1 MKANIIGERIK
12 ALRNARQLTQL
23 DVAERIGFS
32 PGVVSQWETGTRIPR
47 PESLVALSNLY
58 GVSLSYLMGED
69 DEENAFAG
77 LDDLHRAEKG
87 MNRLLSALGYFSEEK
102 KKVVEV
108 PFEDYYSGLSE
119 TTREEIK
126 NATGGNAFVKDE
138 IHFLTVWNDSERYEI
153 LFDDYLDFVDTI
165 RETVARFLKENDIK
179 EKNHPGE

>member
-23 DVAERIGFS
+23 EVAERIGFS

-69 DEENAFAG
+69 DGENAFAG

-87 MNRLLSALGYFSEEK
+87 VEKLLSALGYFSDEK
-102 KKVVEV
+102 KKVVETPIESLHDGIQPDV
-108 PFEDYYSGLSE
+108 L
-119 TTREEIK
+119 EEIK
-126 NATGGNAFVKDE
+126 RLYGGKAFVKDE
-138 IHFLTVWNDSERYEI
+138 IHLLSVWNDSERYEI
-153 LFDDYLDFVDTI
+153 PFDDYLNFVETI
-165 RETVARFLKENDIK
+165 RETVTQFLKENDIK